1 MGAPPAA
8 QGGAGRRD
16 HGRPKLPARRGVYQK
31 TSDHQAVDPLSGSG
45 GPPAAPP
52 PPPIGAPGR
61 QEGVLVSLPEK
72 DRILA
77 WIRDN
82 PDRASKRDIAR
93 AFGIKGTDR
102 VELKRVLRELAEEGH
117 VARAGKKRPPAG
129 HLPAV
134 TVLVGSGADRDGELL
149 ARPVKWTG
157 EGDPPPILYVPSAGD
172 PALGEG
178 DRFLAKLHP
187 VHEAEGLRYEARL
200 VKKLQG
206 GPRRVL
212 GVFRLTDGGGR
223 LIPVEKGA
231 DELRVEPHDAH
242 GAEDGEL
249 VEAEPVGPQK
259 FGLRRARIVE
269 RLGDPGAPRAVS
281 LIAIHH
287 HRIPVAFSEAAL
299 AEAEAAAPAAP
310 DARED
315 LRDLPLVTIDPAD
328 ARDHDDA
335 VCALPDP
342 AVEGGW
348 LVWVAIAD
356 VAHYVTSGSALDRDA
371 RRRGNSAYF
380 PDRVAPM
387 LPEALSGDLCSLHEG
402 VDRACVAVRLTLAP
416 DGRVSGHRFTRG
428 MMRSRASLTYAQAQA
443 IEEEGAEHPL
453 SGPVRR
459 LFAAYRCALGER
471 GRRAPLELDLPERRI
486 ELDAEGRVAAI
497 AFRERVDA
505 HRLIEEFMILANV
518 AAAEALETKRRPLI
532 YRVHEEP
539 AEEKLESLRE
549 SMETIGYAFPKG
561 EVVQTRHFNRLL
573 EQARGG
579 EFEELVNLSVLRA
592 QTQAYYSPENFGHF
606 GLNLRSYAHFTSPIR
621 RYADL
626 VVHRA
631 LISAHRWGDDGL
643 SAEEADALKETAEH
657 ISMTERRAM
666 EAERDTT
673 DRYLALYLAER
684 EGAEFAGRISGVARF
699 GLFVKLDET
708 GADGIVPVATL
719 GREYWRFDPDQ
730 PALVGEKSGRV
741 LGLGSR
747 ARVRLVEVAPVQG
760 ALRFELLEV
769 EEAPIPKADRGRGGR
784 GPKRKLDRARI
795 AAAKAKKRHKSG
807 QRARR

>member
-1 MGAPPAA
+1 M
-8 QGGAGRRD
+8 
-16 HGRPKLPARRGVYQK
+16 
-31 TSDHQAVDPLSGSG
+31 
-45 GPPAAPP
+45 
-52 PPPIGAPGR
+52 
-61 QEGVLVSLPEK
+61 SLPEK
-72 DRILA
+72 DQILA

-134 TVLVGSGADRDGELL
+134 TVLVGSGTEHDGELL

-157 EGDPPPILYVPSAGD
+157 EGDPPPILYVPSKGD

-187 VHEAEGLRYEARL
+187 VHEEEGLRYEARL

-231 DELRVEPHDAH
+231 DELRVEPHDAQ

-249 VEAEPVGPQK
+249 VEAEPVGPQR
-259 FGLRRARIVE
+259 FGLRRARVVD

-299 AEAEAAAPAAP
+299 AEAEAAEPAPLG
-310 DARED
+310 ARED
-315 LRDLPLVTIDPAD
+315 LRALPLLTIDPAD

-348 LVWVAIAD
+348 HVWVAIAD
-356 VAHYVTSGSALDRDA
+356 VAHYVAPGSALDRDA

-387 LPEALSGDLCSLHEG
+387 LPEALSGDLCSLHDG
-402 VDRACVAVRLTLAP
+402 VDRACLAVRLTLAP
-416 DGRVSGHRFTRG
+416 DGSVSGHRFARA
-428 MMRSRASLTYAQAQA
+428 MMRSAASLTYEQAQA
-443 IEEEGAEHPL
+443 IEDGAEHPL
-453 SGPVRR
+453 AEPVRR
-459 LFAAYRCALGER
+459 LFAAWRCALGER
-471 GRRAPLELDLPERRI
+471 AARAPLELDLPERRI
-486 ELDAEGRVAAI
+486 ELDAEGRVSAV
-497 AFRERVDA
+497 AFRERFDA

-518 AAAEALETKRRPLI
+518 AAAEALEAKRRPLI

-561 EVVQTRHFNRLL
+561 EVAQTRHFNRLL
-573 EQARGG
+573 AQARGG

-606 GLNLRSYAHFTSPIR
+606 GLNLRRYAHFTSPIR

-631 LISAHRWGDDGL
+631 LISAHRWGEDGL
-643 SAEEADALKETAEH
+643 SPEEADALKETAEH

-741 LGLGSR
+741 LGLGLR

-769 EEAPIPKADRGRGGR
+769 EDSPMPKTPRRSGGG
-784 GPKRKLDRARI
+784 GPKRKLDRSRI
-795 AAAKAKKRHKSG
+795 AAAKAAKRKKAA